1 MTRVDSFLA
10 RGAAWSV
17 CEDLQTAG
25 GALLLLSS
33 GGEAEWFSKT
43 YAPYGTNASDG
54 EYYLGLDRRAL
65 ANAST
70 DLLGSALLQAGPLTW
85 AAVERA
91 VPPIRVSGRGGEWG
105 TNCKGVR
112 TFVGSRGAA
121 YVAVS

>member
-10 RGAAWSV
+10 RGAAWSA
-17 CEDLQTAG
+17 CEDLQTPG

-43 YAPYGTNASDG
+43 YAPYGTNATDS

-70 DLLGSALLQAGPLTW
+70 DLLGSALLQAGHHVGGRRVGGAPDPY
-85 AAVERA
+85 ER
-91 VPPIRVSGRGGEWG
+91 PRR
-105 TNCKGVR
+105 
-112 TFVGSRGAA
+112 
-121 YVAVS
+121 